1 MKRSTEIGI
10 IFIIVYIGMY
20 LSFFIYKITKMI
32 QKEDVTFYDT
42 YAFIGEP
49 PFIQLSK
56 DIFMEDLL

>member
-1 MKRSTEIGI
+1 
-10 IFIIVYIGMY
+10 
-20 LSFFIYKITKMI
+20 MI
-32 QKEDVTFYDT
+32 QKDDVTFYDT